1 MSKIFSKHPSKIF
14 YINIIADPQLKN
26 DSSRV
31 LVRDFCLKSCDDRYS
46 FLSTQVSLV
55 NKIICG
61 DERNQKYF
69 LPFGLKYFQ
78 NSVCN
83 YYAEI
88 VATILHYMSVLSL
101 LILWQPRG
109 GGTLQCTVLERGV

>member
-14 YINIIADPQLKN
+14 YINIIADPHLKN
-26 DSSRV
+26 DSSCV
-31 LVRDFCLKSCDDRYS
+31 LVRDFCLRSCDDRYS

-69 LPFGLKYFQ
+69 HPFRLEHFLKFCLQLLCRNCCDNIALYV
-78 NSVCN
+78 SVKLAN
-83 YYAEI
+83 FM
-88 VATILHYMSVLSL
+88 ATEGGWHTTVHC
-101 LILWQPRG
+101 PR
-109 GGTLQCTVLERGV
+109 EGV